1 MKHYKYDKIRRFER
15 AGRGHKPL
23 LDSEQEKLFKYAV
36 GKGYL
41 LEKNDAI
48 RNRKEG
54 LHYEVLRYFDEERLR
69 TKMYAEERRTMREA
83 KLSEVSL
90 GEENEISENKKYT
103 KGTKIREYARV
114 QTGRWTTYQKVL
126 DFKEQRLLFYAVAN
140 KYAVYC
146 NDSPRGG
153 KWGWHYEILK
163 YFTTNSLTKK
173 MDAESAA
180 YQKALSAMPYSAFL
194 YDFEIASKFNSI
206 KIDGVY
212 FSNFCKSDCN
222 NRAVVCAID
231 FDSFLKADIITKRQV
246 YNKEDPLTIVKFD
259 APKTINVSL
268 SDVDD
273 SAGVKTIDNACG
285 FAIWTRKLKIFTG
298 KEEEQ

>member
-15 AGRGHKPL
+15 AGIGHKPL

-41 LEKNDAI
+41 VEKNDAV
-48 RNRKEG
+48 RNGKSG
-54 LHYEVLRYFDEERLR
+54 LHYEVLHYFDEEHLR
-69 TKMYAEERRTMREA
+69 VKMYAEERRAMREV
-83 KLSEVSL
+83 KLEKVSSD
-90 GEENEISENKKYT
+90 EKNEIPENKKYT

-126 DFKEQRLLFYAVAN
+126 DFKEQRLLFYAIAN

-173 MDAESAA
+173 MDAEK
-180 YQKALSAMPYSAFL
+180 KALDAALSTVLPSENIGYSET
-194 YDFEIASKFNSI
+194 DSDIGSI
-206 KIDGVY
+206 KIDG
-212 FSNFCKSDCN
+212 
-222 NRAVVCAID
+222 CA
-231 FDSFLKADIITKRQV
+231 TQ
-246 YNKEDPLTIVKFD
+246 
-259 APKTINVSL
+259 
-268 SDVDD
+268 
-273 SAGVKTIDNACG
+273 
-285 FAIWTRKLKIFTG
+285 IFTG
-298 KEEEQ
+298 IRQTA